1 MSMLRIL
8 AMRRRRRLPERVT
21 IVCEWFTIRDPAA
34 EARARELADYYG
46 AHGECL
52 GMGV

>member
-1 MSMLRIL
+1 
-8 AMRRRRRLPERVT
+8 MRRRRRLPERVT
-21 IVCEWFTIRDPAA
+21 IVCEFTIRDPAA